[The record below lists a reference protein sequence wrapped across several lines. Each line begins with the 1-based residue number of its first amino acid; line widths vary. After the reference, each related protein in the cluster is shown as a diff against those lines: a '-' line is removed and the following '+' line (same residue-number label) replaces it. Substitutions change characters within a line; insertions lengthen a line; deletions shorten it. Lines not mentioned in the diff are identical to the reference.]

1 MPRTSDVTES
11 DLAHVVVVGGTPAE
25 WLAMSTSDWEKRL
38 EDLADGAAVEGA
50 LWVTVMP
57 HHGAD
62 FSDEE
67 SADLGADSRRALMLW
82 GRKAVSRHPE
92 KGGLNWVEIWGLD
105 EILTL
110 FGFPE
115 DPSKPVRATVL
126 RGFLEDE
133 APSQNG

>member
-1 MPRTSDVTES
+1 MFNKAMEIVKCDDVK
-11 DLAHVVVVGGTPAE
+11 LAFHVGD
-25 WLAMSTSDWEKRL
+25 SIDH
-38 EDLADGAAVEGA
+38 DVEGA
-50 LWVTVMP
+50 FAAGWT
-57 HHGAD
+57 AFRYNEWFDDD
-62 FSDEE
+62 FPDWNAIDDEE

-115 DPSKPVRATVL
+115 DPSKPIRATVL